1 LGNRPPPRSL
11 EGGFVGVPRQ
21 RRTRRWCAGRPGS
34 PQRPSYRSTAV
45 PSPSAE
51 AAPPCSGCAP
61 DGTWLFPCILDQL
74 SQDLSRRAALRLHFG
89 SALLGCKMC
98 FVPACFCLPLVFRAG
113 SDDTRLFPCIFAS
126 VIPDLERVS
135 PVRPAVRADLCLQF
149 ATPYFS
155 SPGNRTASTT
165 QYSFGCSTIK
175 HHLQP

>member
-34 PQRPSYRSTAV
+34 PQRPSCRCV
-45 PSPSAE
+45 PHDASNLPPLSSQVF
-51 AAPPCSGCAP
+51 AAGFVGVGHRRCPVRPPRLPPPCSGCAP
-61 DGTWLFPCILDQL
+61 DGTRLFPCILDQL

-98 FVPACFCLPLVFRAG
+98 FVPAYFYSPLVFRAG

-149 ATPYFS
+149 A
-155 SPGNRTASTT
+155 R
-165 QYSFGCSTIK
+165 
-175 HHLQP
+175 